1 MFCAF
6 FFATL
11 QTGGS
16 MDWEKLKQAENEFLR
31 RYPAGFQDPEM
42 VVMGKKHKME
52 KMVDMARRFFSEDA
66 FSREDELAAN
76 LIRMVSASSMV
87 SVFEKPRF
95 RDFVRSLNSS
105 DRDRLTGS
113 LYEMLYLDEE
123 RGFNGMLDVLTM
135 GKLAKWTL
143 MTVVPAYLK
152 PDSEIFIKPTTC
164 RGVLKTFGVNDLVYK
179 PRPYYEFYSKYRQL
193 INEMKSRVDPSL
205 SPSNAAFSGFLMMSL
220 EG

>member
-1 MFCAF
+1 MN
-6 FFATL
+6 
-11 QTGGS
+11 
-16 MDWEKLKQAENEFLR
+16 WERLKQAEEDFLR

-42 VVMGKKHKME
+42 IAVGKKHKME
-52 KMVDMARRFFSEDA
+52 KMVDMAERFFAEDC
-66 FSREDELAAN
+66 FSKEDLAEN

-105 DRDRLTGS
+105 DRSALTGS

-123 RGFNGMLDVLTM
+123 KGFGGMLDVLTM

-143 MTVVPAYLK
+143 MTVVPAYLR
-152 PDSEIFIKPTTC
+152 PDREIFIKPTTC
-164 RGVLKTFGVNDLVYK
+164 RGVLKTFEVTDLVYK
-179 PRPYYEFYSKYRQL
+179 PRPYYEFYSRYREL
-193 INEMKSRVDPSL
+193 INEMKSRVDSSL